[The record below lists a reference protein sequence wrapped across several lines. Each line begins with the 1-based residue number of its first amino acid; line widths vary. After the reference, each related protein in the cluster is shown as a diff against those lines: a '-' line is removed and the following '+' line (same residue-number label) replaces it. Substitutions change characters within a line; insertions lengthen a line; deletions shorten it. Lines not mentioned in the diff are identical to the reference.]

1 MNSNTSELSR
11 VLGQI
16 EAQILHLNQ
25 TLKELKVALQSLGER
40 VSSLELYFSF
50 WRGGL
55 GVVFL
60 TGSLLSIVVQW
71 WITFYGHL

>member
-1 MNSNTSELSR
+1 MNNKANELNR

-16 EAQILHLNQ
+16 EIQILHLNQ
-25 TLKELKVALQSLGER
+25 TLKELKATLQKLGDR

-55 GVVFL
+55 GALFL
-60 TGSLLSIVVQW
+60 TGSLLSLIVQS
-71 WITFYGHL
+71 WIAFYG